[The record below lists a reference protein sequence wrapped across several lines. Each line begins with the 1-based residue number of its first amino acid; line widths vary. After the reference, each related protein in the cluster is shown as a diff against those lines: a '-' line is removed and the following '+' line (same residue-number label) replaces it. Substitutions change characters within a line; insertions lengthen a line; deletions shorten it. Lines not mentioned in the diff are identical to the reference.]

1 MFEYQVLQLVNG
13 DMVHMG
19 SKSCHI
25 TLLVLN
31 SLGDRHTHMHTNTH
45 THTDFLNNSLFS
57 IITNNDALILIKYI
71 YTYVAL
77 QNFLSMYTVE
87 VVW

>member
-1 MFEYQVLQLVNG
+1 MFEHQVLQLLNG
-13 DMVHMG
+13 DMVYMG

-31 SLGDRHTHMHTNTH
+31 SLGGRHTHMHTNTH

-57 IITNNDALILIKYI
+57 IITYNDALFLIKYI
-71 YTYVAL
+71 YTNVAL

>member
-1 MFEYQVLQLVNG
+1 MFEHQVLQLVNG

-31 SLGDRHTHMHTNTH
+31 SLGGRHTHMHTNTH
-45 THTDFLNNSLFS
+45 T
-57 IITNNDALILIKYI
+57 Y
-71 YTYVAL
+71 
-77 QNFLSMYTVE
+77 
-87 VVW
+87 